1 MTAEET
7 IKKISAKEI
16 MAQYEGVDG
25 EVCQDPDYLGQDL
38 GEEE

>member
-1 MTAEET
+1 MTAEPLR
-7 IKKISAKEI
+7 KISAKEI
-16 MAQYEGVDG
+16 MAQYEGIDG